1 MLPTQDHIMA
11 AQLIWGAAFKK
22 VPRGRKVCLSQ
33 FAFYLCI
40 LIFPT
45 LNLLTISSQVM
56 MMSKENELQNDIS
69 SLNLC
74 NNSAW
79 NALWRLCS
87 IHFVCYAVFYWL
99 TQEARSSIDK
109 RQTLWMWTHSLS
121 HISHILRFHFS
132 SNYSIPARINK
143 SHSPIFIYWKWTVF
157 KRFQR
162 PSNACNGVQTYVL
175 HLWGKAQNPKNI
187 MASAEQKKNWT
198 SSHKSGTEYPCWTLF
213 EKPWPIRARWT
224 RWLSAFGC
232 NTSTSS

>member
-1 MLPTQDHIMA
+1 MLPTQEHIIA
-11 AQLIWGAAFKK
+11 AQFIWGTAFKK

-45 LNLLTISSQVM
+45 LNLLTISSQVI

-79 NALWRLCS
+79 KALWRLCS

-121 HISHILRFHFS
+121 HISHILCFDFP
-132 SNYSIPARINK
+132 SNYSFHARKNK

-157 KRFQR
+157 KCGINPMPIPKLAITFQE
-162 PSNACNGVQTYVL
+162 V
-175 HLWGKAQNPKNI
+175 
-187 MASAEQKKNWT
+187 EF
-198 SSHKSGTEYPCWTLF
+198 KSGIGIYGG
-213 EKPWPIRARWT
+213 EKWKWLMQWGARH
-224 RWLSAFGC
+224 
-232 NTSTSS
+232 

>member
-1 MLPTQDHIMA
+1 MSSCFHIVHFFANSFLPSLMLPTQEHIMA
-11 AQLIWGAAFKK
+11 AQFIWGTAFKK

-74 NNSAW
+74 NNSSW
-79 NALWRLCS
+79 KALSRLCS

-121 HISHILRFHFS
+121 HISHILCFDFS
-132 SNYSIPARINK
+132 SNHSIPARIKKITLTNFHLLKVNSVQMWDK
-143 SHSPIFIYWKWTVF
+143 SDAHS
-157 KRFQR
+157 
-162 PSNACNGVQTYVL
+162 
-175 HLWGKAQNPKNI
+175 
-187 MASAEQKKNWT
+187 
-198 SSHKSGTEYPCWTLF
+198 
-213 EKPWPIRARWT
+213 
-224 RWLSAFGC
+224 
-232 NTSTSS
+232 